1 MPKQSVIKPKNKVV
15 QTVKFKRVS
24 NRVVMT
30 KGPDLLPV
38 EWYVKLLE
46 LLEEA
51 ERANVQIS
59 LLGRSSVIDQL
70 PPQLDLQ

>member
-1 MPKQSVIKPKNKVV
+1 MPKQYVIKPKNKVV

-46 LLEEA
+46 LLEDA
-51 ERANVQIS
+51 EKANVQIF
-59 LLGRSSVIDQL
+59 LLGHKSVIDQL

>member
-1 MPKQSVIKPKNKVV
+1 
-15 QTVKFKRVS
+15 
-24 NRVVMT
+24 MT

-46 LLEEA
+46 LLEDA
-51 ERANVQIS
+51 EKANVQIS

>member
-70 PPQLDLQ
+70 PPRLDLQ